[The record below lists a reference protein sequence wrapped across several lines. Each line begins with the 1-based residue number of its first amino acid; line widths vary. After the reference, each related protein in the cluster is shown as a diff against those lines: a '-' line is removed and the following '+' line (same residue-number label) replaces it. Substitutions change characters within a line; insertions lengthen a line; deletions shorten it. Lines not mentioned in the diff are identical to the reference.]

1 MSIFLI
7 DIWFLADICF
17 KLRYL
22 RGAEME
28 RFSEESRREKIN
40 FLLENWEILN
50 IKDIMDVY
58 AEGGVI

>member
-1 MSIFLI
+1 
-7 DIWFLADICF
+7 
-17 KLRYL
+17 
-22 RGAEME
+22 ME